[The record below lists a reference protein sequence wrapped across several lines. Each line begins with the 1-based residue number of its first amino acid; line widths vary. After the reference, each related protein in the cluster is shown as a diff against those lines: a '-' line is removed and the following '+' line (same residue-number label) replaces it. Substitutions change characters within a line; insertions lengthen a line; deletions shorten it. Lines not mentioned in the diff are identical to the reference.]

1 MSGIEESW
9 DFDSNYSHF
18 ADRNTK
24 LFCCHGGKE
33 FIAVQHSPVMT
44 FDEYW
49 NLLEKRVRLF
59 CHSYL
64 SGIKSRSQNT
74 INVTIHI

>member
-1 MSGIEESW
+1 MSFLGSDLRQKLKDKSNVCTTRSVIEESW

-33 FIAVQHSPVMT
+33 FIAVQHSLVMT
-44 FDEYW
+44 FDEY
-49 NLLEKRVRLF
+49 
-59 CHSYL
+59 
-64 SGIKSRSQNT
+64 
-74 INVTIHI
+74 